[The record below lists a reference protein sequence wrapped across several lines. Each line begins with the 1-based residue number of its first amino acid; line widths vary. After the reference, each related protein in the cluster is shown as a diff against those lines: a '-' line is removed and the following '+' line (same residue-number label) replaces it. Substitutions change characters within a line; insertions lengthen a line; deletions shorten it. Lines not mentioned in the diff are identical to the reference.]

1 DWKAIWIPAPEG
13 TGEWQLYDVATD
25 PGETEDLAAA
35 LPARL
40 AEILTLWDEYV
51 EKTGVVLVN
60 IQT

>member
-1 DWKAIWIPAPEG
+1 
-13 TGEWQLYDVATD
+13 
-25 PGETEDLAAA
+25 

-40 AEILTLWDEYV
+40 AEMLTLWDEYV